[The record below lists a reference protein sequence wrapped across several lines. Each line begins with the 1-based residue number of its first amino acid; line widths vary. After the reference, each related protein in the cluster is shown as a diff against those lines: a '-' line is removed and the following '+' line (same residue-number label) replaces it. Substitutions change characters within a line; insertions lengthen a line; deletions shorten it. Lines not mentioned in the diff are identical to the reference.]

1 MTAVIVLAQGRTG
14 TSTVA
19 GVLHH
24 LGVYM
29 GDGLLPWT
37 PDNAK
42 GSFEDAQL
50 RELNV
55 STVGGNWKKP
65 FDLLGAMDDKAALL
79 KPAYQKLLERF
90 GEHELWG
97 FKDPLLCF
105 TLPFFADLLPEDTR
119 FITPLRP
126 PDAAIKSVAAM
137 PDVASLSEAQT
148 IFWRYTDALIETEM
162 GLDIGWPRLRVYY
175 DRLVE
180 SPKEHVAKIAAFC
193 GLYPNQDA
201 VDFVD
206 AKLRHWK

>member
-29 GDGLLPWT
+29 GDGLLSWT

-42 GSFEDAQL
+42 GSYEDAQL
-50 RELNV
+50 RELDLFAV
-55 STVGGNWKKP
+55 AGNWKEPNP
-65 FDLLGAMDDKAALL
+65 FDAGLM
-79 KPAYQKLLERF
+79 PAYTKLLERF

-126 PDAAIKSVAAM
+126 LDAAIKSVAAM
-137 PDVASLSEAQT
+137 PDVASLSEAQA

-193 GLYPNQDA
+193 GLYSNQDA